1 MLPTTQRQSSSLH
14 RQGNRGNKSQLGK
27 WLRQHSVNGPTRIR
41 SRQIHFKPIFSAHLQ
56 SSRALFWFIY
66 EPKKNEIEKISTRNS
81 VVTVGHHFGFVL
93 FCFVDFA
100 NLDTGLYE
108 IETTCRHTCDTAVV
122 CSSTPG
128 TLICQDY
135 VIEDRTSLG
144 LKYLNQ
150 NLEFQ
155 QQERNVAKT
164 QIGRHG
170 RTCIY
175 EIQSLSRN
183 FH

>member
-1 MLPTTQRQSSSLH
+1 MRV
-14 RQGNRGNKSQLGK
+14 R
-27 WLRQHSVNGPTRIR
+27 WANGSDNISKRTYQDQKQAK
-41 SRQIHFKPIFSAHLQ
+41 QIHFKPMFSAPLQ
-56 SSRALFWFIY
+56 RVELYFGLY
-66 EPKKNEIEKISTRNS
+66 MNQKKKNEIEKISTQNS
-81 VVTVGHHFGFVL
+81 VVTIGHHFCFVL

-100 NLDTGLYE
+100 NLDTGLYDL
-108 IETTCRHTCDTAVV
+108 ETTRRHNCDMAVV
-122 CSSTPG
+122 CSSTPC

-135 VIEDRTSLG
+135 IIEDRIPLG
-144 LKYLNQ
+144 LKDLNQ

-155 QQERNVAKT
+155 QQEWNVAKT

-175 EIQSLSRN
+175 EIQSLRGN